1 MEQNIKSLLSI
12 LRSQITGTELA
23 DDVKNNLDDTTI
35 RSIYS
40 LSLRQDLE
48 HIVSGVFEE
57 KYPADRGGIFTE
69 IHKAKL
75 LALYRHEQMNFQYER
90 ICAVL
95 RESKVKFIPLKG
107 AVIRPFYPE
116 PWMRTSCDIDI
127 LVHEDELD
135 SAVKRLSEKLGYRVG
150 KRNFHDISLYSDTD
164 VHLELHFNILENI
177 GSIDKVLSK
186 VWDYAVP
193 SDDGSSEYN
202 LTPEFLIFHTA
213 AHMSYHF
220 AFGGCGIRP
229 FIDLYLLLT
238 HLRYDENKLMSLLSE
253 AELERFY
260 AHAKKLSFV
269 WFENEQHDEVTPEM
283 EQYILS
289 GSLYGTKEGG
299 AAAVQARSGG
309 KFKYVLG
316 RVFQPYNVL
325 KEKYPII
332 KKHPSLTPVYEVKR
346 WFDILLHG
354 KMKKSIGEL
363 KTASTVSKEKSK
375 ELSDFL
381 AKIGL

>member
-1 MEQNIKSLLSI
+1 MTLKDIFISLLRSVICEKEEKIPI
-12 LRSQITGTELA
+12 LSGKEL
-23 DDVKNNLDDTTI
+23 I
-35 RSIYS
+35 S
-40 LSLRQDLE
+40 LYKKSMTHDLA
-48 HIVSGVFEE
+48 HIVSSALDKKEFSGD
-57 KYPADRGGIFTE
+57 DRVLAEFC
-69 IHKAKL
+69 KAKL
-75 LALYRHEQMNFQYER
+75 LASYRHEQMNFQYER

-95 RESKVKFIPLKG
+95 RESEIKFIPLKG

-127 LVHEDELD
+127 LVLENELD
-135 SAVKRLSEKLGYRVG
+135 RAVKTLSEKLGYRVG
-150 KRNFHDISLYSDTD
+150 KRDFHDISLYSDTD

-177 GSIDKVLSK
+177 DSIDNLLSR

-193 SDDGSSEYN
+193 SDDGSWEYN
-202 LTPEFLIFHTA
+202 LTPEFLIFHTV

-238 HLRYDENKLMSLLSE
+238 HLRYDEDKLMSLLSE

-346 WFDILLHG
+346 WFDIFLHG
-354 KMKKSIGEL
+354 KMKKSMGEL
-363 KTASTVSKEKSK
+363 KTATTVSKEKSK